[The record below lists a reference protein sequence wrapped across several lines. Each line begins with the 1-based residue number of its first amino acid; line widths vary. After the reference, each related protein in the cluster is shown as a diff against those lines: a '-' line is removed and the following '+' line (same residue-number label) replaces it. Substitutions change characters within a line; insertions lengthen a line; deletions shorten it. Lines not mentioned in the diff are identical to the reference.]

1 MRKPLSLLV
10 ASTALSAAIGLPV
23 WSASPSLMEPA
34 PSGPGLIV
42 PGLRASGG
50 TPAQAMPRSETVAGL
65 LVLASG
71 DDDEGDDDEEDEDDD
86 DDDDDCHDA
95 DDDCGG
101 RRANP
106 APAGTVAPPANGL
119 FGTGAPPQVKV
130 N

>member
-71 DDDEGDDDEEDEDDD
+71 DDD
-86 DDDDDCHDA
+86 DDCHDDA
-95 DDDCGG
+95 DDCGG